1 MYTIKEI
8 PHVRP
13 ELRISLYYFVQAMS
27 VGAINAFAGLWL
39 ASQGI
44 SEQQVGIIF
53 AVPIIVTIGIG
64 IFIGRLADRA
74 KDWRDIIIG
83 GAVLS
88 ALFPIALIGA
98 VGFWQIL
105 LVWTLMVT
113 AQMVILPVAD
123 AAALRLTRRRG
134 SNFSHFFAW
143 KTVGYLAV
151 ILVSGLVIERFGTQ
165 AFLPLFVGFSLLRGL
180 LAFGLPRFRAAPRG
194 PSQPTQKGLFLK
206 SVPAWFALP
215 LVAWSLINST
225 HLVLNGYLGLVLFD
239 LGYSAAWVGGLI
251 AFSGVAETAMFL
263 VYGHLAKRLSARTL
277 ILISCLAGIIRWIVF
292 SSSAGIELI
301 VFAQLLHALTYALG
315 MLACTNFIADWA
327 DESVAAEAQSSFG
340 VVQSVMG
347 TLALV
352 GFGGVY
358 ASFGALAFLLP
369 ASLACVGAIM
379 VMVSQ
384 RLKADADR

>member
-1 MYTIKEI
+1 MNKIKELS
-8 PHVRP
+8 HARP

-39 ASQGI
+39 ALQGVT
-44 SEQQVGIIF
+44 EQQVGIIF
-53 AVPIIVTIGIG
+53 AVPIVVTIVIG

-74 KDWRDIIIG
+74 KDWRDVIIG

-88 ALFPIALIGA
+88 ALIPIALIGA

-134 SNFSHFFAW
+134 SNFSHFYAW

-151 ILVSGLVIERFGTQ
+151 ILVCGLILEKLGAQ
-165 AFLPLFVGFSLLRGL
+165 AFLPLVIGFSFLRGL
-180 LAFGLPRFRAAPRG
+180 FALGLPPFRASQNTLP
-194 PSQPTQKGLFLK
+194 QPTKTEFFLK

-215 LVAWSLINST
+215 LIAWSLINST
-225 HLVLNGYLGLVLFD
+225 HFVLNGYLGLLLFD
-239 LGYSAAWVGGLI
+239 QGYSAAWIGGLI

-263 VYGHLAKRLSARTL
+263 VFGQLAKRLSARTL
-277 ILISCLAGIIRWIVF
+277 TLISCLAGIVRWGVF
-292 SSSAGIELI
+292 SSSAEIELI
-301 VFAQLLHALTYALG
+301 VFAQLLHSLTYALG
-315 MLACTNFIADWA
+315 MIACTNFIADWA

-347 TLALV
+347 TLALI
-352 GFGGVY
+352 GFGWVF
-358 ASFGALAFLLP
+358 ASFGASAFLLP
-369 ASLACVGAIM
+369 TALACIGAIL

-384 RLKADADR
+384 RLKSDAVR